1 MITKEE
7 LINISKKTGLN
18 LYQQE
23 KDYLLKLFLSIY
35 YRKYEDAIF
44 KGGTCLK
51 YLFGLPRFS
60 EDLDFNIS
68 INPKKYKSQVES
80 TVRKINLIGIK
91 TNFKKLQ
98 MFKDSFT
105 CEIKFEGPLYIGKEE
120 STNKV
125 RIDAGRRTGT
135 LLEPEWQLISSEY
148 PETTQNFLVLA
159 MNEKEML
166 AEKTACLFLRK
177 KGRDLYDVWFLSKR
191 GVKANRSLLIKK
203 VGIDFSGSGISLSKK
218 EYERDMKRLTNQI
231 VPYKQA
237 LAEAKKICGLQ

>member
-23 KDYLLKLFLSIY
+23 KDYLLKLFLSSY
-35 YRKYEDAIF
+35 YKKYDDAIF

-68 INPKKYKSQVES
+68 INPKKYKTQVKNI
-80 TVRKINLIGIK
+80 VRGINRIGIK

-98 MFKDSFT
+98 VFKDSFT
-105 CEIKFEGPLYIGKEE
+105 CEIRFEGPLYIGKEK

-125 RIDAGRRTGT
+125 RIDAGKRTGT
-135 LLEPEWQLISSEY
+135 LLEPEWQLVSSEY

-159 MNEKEML
+159 MSN
-166 AEKTACLFLRK
+166 
-177 KGRDLYDVWFLSKR
+177 
-191 GVKANRSLLIKK
+191 LLH
-203 VGIDFSGSGISLSKK
+203 
-218 EYERDMKRLTNQI
+218 N
-231 VPYKQA
+231 
-237 LAEAKKICGLQ
+237 

>member
-7 LINISKKTGLN
+7 LINISKKTGLD

-35 YRKYEDAIF
+35 YKKYEDAVF

-68 INPKKYKSQVES
+68 INPKKYKNQVES
-80 TVRKINLIGIK
+80 VIRKINLIGIK

-98 MFKDSFT
+98 VFKDSFT
-105 CEIKFEGPLYIGKEE
+105 CEIRFEGPLYIGKEE

-135 LLEPEWQLISSEY
+135 LLEPEWQLINSEY
-148 PETTQNFLVLA
+148 PETTPNFLVLA

-166 AEKTACLFLRK
+166 AEKITCLFLRK
-177 KGRDLYDVWFLSKR
+177 KGRDLFDVWFLSKR
-191 GVKANRSLLIKK
+191 GVKVNRSFIIKK
-203 VGIDFSGSGISLSKK
+203 AGTDFSGLNITLSKK
-218 EYERDMKRLTNQI
+218 EYERDIKRLTNQI

-237 LAEAKKICGLQ
+237 LAEAKRIWGL

>member
-23 KDYLLKLFLSIY
+23 KDYLLKLFLSSY
-35 YRKYEDAIF
+35 YKKYDDAIF

-68 INPKKYKSQVES
+68 INPKKYKTQVENI
-80 TVRKINLIGIK
+80 VRGINRIGIK

-98 MFKDSFT
+98 VFKDSFT
-105 CEIKFEGPLYIGKEE
+105 CEIRFEGPLYIGKEK

-125 RIDAGRRTGT
+125 RIDAGKRTGT
-135 LLEPEWQLISSEY
+135 LLEPEWQLVSSEY

-159 MNEKEML
+159 MTEKEML
-166 AEKTACLFLRK
+166 AEKIGCLFLRR
-177 KGRDLYDVWFLSKR
+177 KGRDLYDVWFLSKK
-191 GVKANRSLLIKK
+191 GVKVNRSLRIKK
-203 VGIDFSGSGISLSKK
+203 AGADFSGSNITLSKK
-218 EYERDMKRLTNQI
+218 EYERDIERLTNQI
-231 VPYKQA
+231 IPYEQA
-237 LAEAKKICGLQ
+237 LAEAKKTLN